1 MMLNIFWLQEIF
13 CIIRSKLSSISNNI
27 PIGHAKKKG
36 VMQVK
41 RNFHHALAEKKKI
54 VQQEM
59 TFTTFLLK
67 SFCNFFPDSKHWSV
81 DRKNA
86 LTT

>member
-1 MMLNIFWLQEIF
+1 
-13 CIIRSKLSSISNNI
+13 
-27 PIGHAKKKG
+27 
-36 VMQVK
+36 MQVK

-54 VQQEM
+54 VQQEI